1 MKQDNTRT
9 TGASSGILRYGALL
23 TALALAGCAGTP
35 NRTALFDGEIVK
47 DEPGTIGALPR
58 RDISLRQQ
66 TLPPASPEE
75 VLATYKQ
82 ALALFSTAEQRS
94 LAMRRMADLTMI
106 ASEDSLDPGLSD
118 SASPGVPR
126 DGQRDASYARA
137 IALYLDQIKSAP
149 PGTDLSETLYLLAK
163 AYDLDAQPDKALEI
177 LDRLSNEYP
186 GNSTRDEVEFRRGEQ
201 YFTLGRYDEASRAYK
216 AVIAYG
222 DKGSFFENALYKNGW
237 SLYKLADYE
246 PALDQFLALLDR
258 YLPPPAPQPPPAI
271 NSAAAERLAELKASI
286 KQPGAPGGA
295 PADGE
300 EATSGPDAAPP
311 AGTPGGSGTD
321 TPPVSTATAAK
332 EPTAKE
338 KARLQMQD
346 DTLRASALAF
356 SNMDGPVSVSRYLKS
371 RGDRHYS
378 WRVYE
383 ALARLYIY
391 QERYRDAADAYGA
404 YIEQHPFN
412 PIAPTLSTK
421 KIEVYAKGGFPTL
434 VLEEKR
440 NYVKQF
446 GVYSAFWKRATPDIR
461 NSYRDELR
469 KHLLELAQHY
479 HAVAQQGKD
488 QKQYA
493 EAARWYREYLS
504 AFPKDQNAPMLG
516 SLLGESLFAA
526 RDFRRSIEEFER
538 AAYESPGFSGAQKAG
553 YFSLLAY
560 EEYLKELPRNDP
572 TRKAWVTRSI
582 TATLRFTKTWPNDE
596 HLAELYEN
604 VLDNQLALDDIQ
616 GAQATAASIITRQPP
631 APRALV
637 EKAWMVQAN
646 AQFDQRDYVGA
657 EKSLRTILDFPSLS
671 AQERSTFSERLATAI
686 YKQAEVLQS
695 EGMKEKAAEVFLRAA
710 KSQPDADVGAKAE
723 YDAANLLLETGKYR
737 EAIDVLER
745 FRSRFPDHELANTIP
760 AKLSIAYEKV
770 GDLEG
775 SARELERVAAI
786 DPDNAELGQQA
797 ISQAAALH
805 EKKGNR
811 AEAIRL
817 YRQLEADPNTAFVQ
831 KVELRSKLATLS
843 EQAGN
848 LRERDAWLAA
858 IVDAWSKGGEAN
870 TQRTRFLAAE
880 ASFRT
885 TEPMFDSY
893 RAIRLSQPL
902 AASIKQKKQSLST
915 LISAYK
921 RTADIGVLQFT
932 TAATFRMG
940 DAYKEFSKA
949 IMTSERPAGM
959 ADDALEEYELILED
973 QAAPLDDQ
981 AIALHEANVRRA
993 QDGAWDDWIRRSYEA
1008 MSKLQPGRYLKPEL
1022 EEGHVDD
1029 LL

>member
-1 MKQDNTRT
+1 M
-9 TGASSGILRYGALL
+9 RYGALL
-23 TALALAGCAGTP
+23 TALVLAGCAGTP

-47 DEPGTIGALPR
+47 DEPGTIGALAR
-58 RDISLRQQ
+58 RDISLRPQ

-118 SASPGVPR
+118 ESAPGVSTR
-126 DGQRDASYARA
+126 GERDASYARA
-137 IALYLDQIKSAP
+137 IALYLDQIQSAP

-163 AYDLDAQPDKALEI
+163 AYDLDAQPDKALDI

-186 GNSTRDEVEFRRGEQ
+186 GNNTRDEVEFRRGEQ
-201 YFTLGRYDEASRAYK
+201 YFTLGRYEEASRAYK
-216 AVIAYG
+216 AVIAFG
-222 DKGSFFENALYKNGW
+222 EKGSFFENALYKNGW

-258 YLPPPAPQPPPAI
+258 YLPAPAPQPPPAI

-286 KQPGAPGGA
+286 KSPEKAQASDDQSVTGDEPAPSGTT
-295 PADGE
+295 
-300 EATSGPDAAPP
+300 EAT
-311 AGTPGGSGTD
+311 PGEKTM
-321 TPPVSTATAAK
+321 TATEATAAATAATAATTEK
-332 EPTAKE
+332 ATPAAEPSAKE

-356 SNMDGPVSVSRYLKS
+356 SNMDGPASVDRYLKS

-404 YIEQHPFN
+404 YIDQHPFN
-412 PIAPTLSTK
+412 PIAPSLSTK

-440 NYVKQF
+440 NFVKQF

-461 NSYRDELR
+461 NSYKDELR

-504 AFPKDQNAPMLG
+504 AFPKDDNAAMLG

-526 RDFRRSIEEFER
+526 RDFRRAIEEFER
-538 AAYESPGFSGAQKAG
+538 AAYDTPGFSGARKAG

-582 TATLRFTKTWPNDE
+582 TATLRFTKTWPDDE
-596 HLAELYEN
+596 HLAELFEN
-604 VLDNQLALDDIQ
+604 VLDNQLALDDIK
-616 GAQATAASIITRQPP
+616 GAQATAASIISRQPP
-631 APRALV
+631 APRALI
-637 EKAWMVQAN
+637 EKAWIVQAN

-657 EKSLRTILDFPSLS
+657 EKSLRTILDFPSLN
-671 AQERSTFSERLATAI
+671 AKERSTYSERLATAI

-745 FRSRFPDHELANTIP
+745 FRSRFPDHELAKTIP
-760 AKLSIAYEKV
+760 AKLSIAYEKI
-770 GDLEG
+770 GDLDG

-786 DPDNAELGQQA
+786 DPGNAELGQQA

-817 YRQLEADPNTAFVQ
+817 YKQLEANPDTGFVQ

-848 LRERDAWLAA
+848 LRERDAWLVA
-858 IVDAWSKGGEAN
+858 IVDAWSKGGDAN

-885 TEPMFDSY
+885 TEPLFDSY

-993 QDGAWDDWIRRSYEA
+993 RDGAWDEWIKRSYDA
-1008 MSKLQPGRYLKPEL
+1008 MGKLQPGRYLKPEL